1 MKVESLELNS
11 QGIRELLRSEEMKQ
25 ICETYTDKAAESLGE
40 GYESE
45 SFTGKNRVNA
55 RLNAVT
61 WEAVNG
67 NKKDNR
73 MIKAVLKK

>member
-1 MKVESLELNS
+1 MKVEKLELNS

-25 ICETYTDKAAESLGE
+25 TCKDYTDKAADSLGD

-45 SFTGKNRVNA
+45 GYTGKNRVNA

-61 WEAVNG
+61 WKAVNG